1 MSERVNDRVTNA
13 EVAAALSRVE
23 GKLDELTRLVGPTE
37 KDGLRGE
44 VKELVAIKNK
54 GWGFISGIVL
64 LAGAAGAAVKSAITE
79 LLS

>member
-1 MSERVNDRVTNA
+1 MSERVTNA
-13 EVAAALSRVE
+13 DVASALARLE
-23 GKLDELTRLVGPTE
+23 GKLDELRSLVGHTE

-54 GWGFISGIVL
+54 GWGFISGIL
-64 LAGAAGAAVKSAITE
+64 ILAGAAGAAVKSAITE